1 MLQKFKLLLLACLA
15 GSLLLG
21 SGCDGERPSTDQPAD
36 TPVQPAAQCPGATAA
51 DLAREYHPRLLRG
64 RVLAPAGK
72 LSLNAPILEQLD
84 GWLVDTA
91 HAAPLEEEQPVGG
104 VRVFLYR
111 VEPTGEPV
119 GAPLRQTTT
128 DANGEWC
135 MKLPEGVDFGAD
147 LVAQAKAGQTQLRRS
162 VVSEFATDIYSASE
176 ALTRLLEQRDV
187 DFTKIPTETY
197 FNMESIAA
205 TAIDLLE
212 PIELADADGV
222 DEAVRKIRDVLED
235 DERLMEKVRKLQKV
249 RE

>member
-1 MLQKFKLLLLACLA
+1 M
-15 GSLLLG
+15 G
-21 SGCDGERPSTDQPAD
+21 SGCDGQRPSPDEPGDGPA
-36 TPVQPAAQCPGATAA
+36 QPAAECPGATAA

-64 RVLAPAGK
+64 RVLAPSGQ
-72 LSLNAPILEQLD
+72 LSLNTPIFEQLD
-84 GWLVDTA
+84 GWLVGTA
-91 HAAPLEEEQPVGG
+91 HAAPLEDEQPVGG

-111 VEPTGEPV
+111 VGPAGEPS

-135 MKLPEGVDFGAD
+135 MKLPEGVEFGAD
-147 LVAQAKAGQTQLRRS
+147 LVAQAKAGQTRLRRS

-176 ALTRLLEQRDV
+176 ALTQLLAQRDV
-187 DFTKIPTETY
+187 DFTKISTETY

-212 PIELADADGV
+212 PVELAETDGV
-222 DEAVRKIRDVLED
+222 EAAVRKIRDVLEK
-235 DERLMEKVRKLQKV
+235 DERLMEKLQVLQRV